1 MLLAPEVIS
10 HWHVLRLV
18 QAPTVRTSFE
28 DFQPKPARHVRGVVL
43 GVSAMGGGV
52 RRTVLSHVSSE
63 PIEK

>member
-28 DFQPKPARHVRGVVL
+28 DFPPKPAGHVRGAVL
-43 GVSAMGGGV
+43 GVSGMGEGV
-52 RRTVLSHVSSE
+52 RRTVLSHMSSE